1 MRPHGSSVQLEQRRL
16 QAVALREQGVRP
28 TQIARRM
35 GTTLRSVERWL
46 QAHRRRGAKALKA
59 KPVPGRPP
67 KLSAR
72 QRQGLVRCLVRG
84 AVACGFPSD
93 LWTSRRIAEL
103 IRRRYQVSFHVDSI
117 PRVMTGLGFSPSE
130 ATVSGP
136 GAG

>member
-1 MRPHGSSVQLEQRRL
+1 MRPHGSSAQLEQRRL
-16 QAVALREQGVRP
+16 QAVALREQGIRP

-46 QAHRRRGAKALKA
+46 KAHRRRGATALKA

-72 QRQGLVRCLVRG
+72 QRQGLVRRLVRG

-103 IRRRYQVSFHVDSI
+103 IRQRYKVSFHVDSI
-117 PRVMTGLGFSPSE
+117 PRVMTGLGFSPSK
-130 ATVSGP
+130 ATVSGSR
-136 GAG
+136 AG